1 MSYPI
6 NGYRIPKLIHIYFP
20 FQKQAKNIQ
29 DEDKYDKPV
38 KQKQIV
44 QEDKLEDEWDSLPAW
59 KKEIM
64 MKRGGAIK
72 NWGDEREEVNE
83 ED

>member
-1 MSYPI
+1 MKNHSVLHSRVI
-6 NGYRIPKLIHIYFP
+6 VMIF
-20 FQKQAKNIQ
+20 FQKQANNIP
-29 DEDKYDKPV
+29 DDDKPV
-38 KQKQIV
+38 KQFAV
-44 QEDKLEDEWDSLPAW
+44 QENKIEDEWETLPAW